1 MNPSEVDCYA
11 FSLIQM
17 ASLLSVMASRSFRR
31 DQLRSCGSRLPQFNL
46 LSYLPAI
53 LPRLSRGLQEEEVN
67 EALEASLDEQ
77 YLTHSSRHDSHQ
89 LPRSSSFLLD
99 MQEASSAVEVTS
111 EYFHYKENKGT
122 QAWRIKLQ

>member
-1 MNPSEVDCYA
+1 M
-11 FSLIQM
+11 
-17 ASLLSVMASRSFRR
+17 
-31 DQLRSCGSRLPQFNL
+31 
-46 LSYLPAI
+46 
-53 LPRLSRGLQEEEVN
+53 N

-122 QAWRIKLQ
+122 QDWRIKLQ